1 MGKFGGNVRFLSLRF
16 PFCDSMS
23 STAENNQ
30 WKYMEE
36 MCILVDEND
45 HQVGADTKK
54 NCKGYLASFDGRSS
68 DR

>member
-1 MGKFGGNVRFLSLRF
+1 
-16 PFCDSMS
+16 MS

-45 HQVGADTKK
+45 HQVSADTKK

>member
-1 MGKFGGNVRFLSLRF
+1 
-16 PFCDSMS
+16 MS

-30 WKYMEE
+30 WQYMEE

-68 DR
+68 GR